1 MFCLF
6 QNDDLNVNVFV
17 VFLVKKVNKNQNE
30 IVFRSVVNG
39 NVFNPT
45 GFSKLQYFFLLQLKH
60 SLIKGSL
67 FSFLF
72 FLVLLSH

>member
-45 GFSKLQYFFLLQLKH
+45 GFSKLQYFFF
-60 SLIKGSL
+60 
-67 FSFLF
+67 FS
-72 FLVLLSH
+72 